1 MSFAEFWPVLILA
14 IAISADGFGV
24 GITYGMRQIRIGI
37 LPLIIIGL
45 ISTLCIYISG
55 LVGAVFGDLMNP
67 EMANYTG
74 SFILIARS
82 EERRVGKECRSRRAA
97 YHYKNT

>member
-74 SFILIARS
+74 SFILIAIRLWLIYKGSNNLRNES
-82 EERRVGKECRSRRAA
+82 EE
-97 YHYKNT
+97 